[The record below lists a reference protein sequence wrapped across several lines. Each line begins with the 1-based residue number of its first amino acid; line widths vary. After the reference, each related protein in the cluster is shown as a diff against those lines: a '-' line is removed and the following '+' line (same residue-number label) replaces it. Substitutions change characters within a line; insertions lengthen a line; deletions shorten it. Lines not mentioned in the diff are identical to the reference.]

1 MGFARGPLWLAM
13 LAGVCACSA
22 DVQIVE
28 NTASAVTVHY
38 DGVTQSREDA
48 TAAANNACAAYG
60 KTAHWRSTSNMG
72 ISERSAHFDCV
83 SR

>member
-1 MGFARGPLWLAM
+1 MVFARGSLWLSM
-13 LAGVCACSA
+13 LAGLCACSA

-28 NTASAVTVHY
+28 TTASAVTVRY
-38 DGVTQSREDA
+38 DGITQSLEDA
-48 TAAANNACAAYG
+48 AAAANKACAAYG
-60 KTAHWRSTSNMG
+60 KTAHWRSTSKMG